1 MLTGVIS
8 TTKKVKIQLEAE
20 ASDAAGVRI
29 ANGAYSAGT
38 GVVSKAFLLFPEG
51 KSYRAMV

>member
-8 TTKKVKIQLEAE
+8 TTRKVKIQFEAL

-29 ANGAYSAGT
+29 ASGAYSAGT
-38 GVVSKAFLLFPEG
+38 EDG
-51 KSYRAMV
+51 